1 LIADTDAG
9 IEHFGRGVE
18 KGVDVL
24 IVVVDPS
31 QEPILLA
38 SKISE
43 LGRQVEK
50 PVYYVLNRVSNQE
63 TRDLLMDAM
72 DDKARVIGYI
82 PENKEI
88 FMSGLT
94 GSEFSM
100 DVEGV
105 RQVADFLESLRG
117 VQSKA
122 AKGK

>member
-1 LIADTDAG
+1 MIADTDAG